1 VDELFFALDQD
12 NDGVVSEPEF
22 LAASALLPFAA
33 SSDSD
38 DQDFGQHVDSA
49 SSPAT
54 ASATAAPATAVAAAP
69 ASSDEESPLAAAV
82 GSNRLSSIR
91 SLHEIFS
98 DGNGDAKEPCAV

>member
-33 SSDSD
+33 SSGSD
-38 DQDFGQHVDSA
+38 DQDFGQHADSA

-54 ASATAAPATAVAAAP
+54 ASATAAPATAAAAP
-69 ASSDEESPLAAAV
+69 ASSDEESPLGAV

-98 DGNGDAKEPCAV
+98 DGNGDAKEPSAV